1 MINFKNPNDMLPSEM
16 ATYIA
21 ALHNEIEIL
30 AKKALVFKDA
40 DTFAAAGN
48 TGSYG
53 TKEEL
58 LEEMDIG
65 EVIEAV
71 SFKKIEQSFVV
82 KISKERIDNY
92 PTRIEAEA
100 AGMLHSV

>member
-1 MINFKNPNDMLPSEM
+1 
-16 ATYIA
+16 
-21 ALHNEIEIL
+21 
-30 AKKALVFKDA
+30 
-40 DTFAAAGN
+40 
-48 TGSYG
+48 
-53 TKEEL
+53 
-58 LEEMDIG
+58 MDIG